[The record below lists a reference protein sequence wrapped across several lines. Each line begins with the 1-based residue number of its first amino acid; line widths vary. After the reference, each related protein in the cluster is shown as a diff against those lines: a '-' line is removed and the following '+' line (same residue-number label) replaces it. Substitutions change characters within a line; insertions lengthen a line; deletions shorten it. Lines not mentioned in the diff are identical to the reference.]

1 MTTAAIRALF
11 RPELGTVYLDAAT
24 YGLPPRPTV
33 EAMARALTDWQA
45 GRADWRRDWEP
56 AGEEAR
62 GFFAQL
68 IGAAVEE
75 IALVP
80 TVSVGMGPMVA
91 SLQAGDEVVV
101 PDDEFASLIFPLLV
115 AAERRGVVVRT
126 VPFAALAEAVDART
140 RWVAFSLVQSQGGR
154 TAPLAEICR
163 AARSYGARVLV
174 DATHAIP
181 FVDLAADL
189 PAIDVLICHG
199 YKHLLAPRGAG
210 FLYVRQDRWDELPP
224 VAANWRSADPPYTR
238 SYGGPLA
245 PAAGARR
252 FDVSLDWL
260 AWVGARESL
269 RLLVEWQRD
278 GALAPVRDLA
288 RELAARLGAEAPQS
302 SIVSVAVD
310 DASAVLARL
319 SEAGIRAAA
328 PDGRIRLAPHVY
340 NTGDEVDRAVEVLAP
355 LVRHPEN

>member
-33 EAMARALTDWQA
+33 EAMARALTDWQS

-56 AGEEAR
+56 AAEEAR
-62 GFFAQL
+62 GFFAAL
-68 IGAAVEE
+68 IGAREEE

-91 SLQAGDEVVV
+91 SLRAGDEAVV
-101 PDDEFASLIFPLLV
+101 PDDEFVSVLFPLLV
-115 AAERRGVVVRT
+115 AAERRGVIVRT
-126 VPFAALAEAVDART
+126 VPFAALAEAIDART
-140 RWVAFSLVQSQGGR
+140 RWVAFSLFQSQGGR
-154 TAPLAEICR
+154 TAPLSAICQ
-163 AARSYGARVLV
+163 AARAHGTRVLV

-181 FVDLAADL
+181 FVDVAADL
-189 PAIDVLICHG
+189 PAIDVLLCHG
-199 YKHLLAPRGAG
+199 YKHLLSPRGAG
-210 FLYVRQDRWDELPP
+210 FLYVRRDRWDDLPP

-238 SYGGPLA
+238 SYGGPLS

-252 FDVSLDWL
+252 FDVSLDWF

-269 RLLVEWQRD
+269 ALLAAWQRG

-288 RELAARLGAEAPQS
+288 RRLADRLGVEPPQS

-310 DASAVLARL
+310 DAGAVLAHL
-319 SEAGIRAAA
+319 SAAGIRVAA
-328 PDGRIRLAPHVY
+328 PGGRIRFAPHVY
-340 NTGDEVDRAVEVLAP
+340 NTVDEIDRAATILAP
-355 LVRHPEN
+355 FVAR